1 MVADTIQRCPGVQA
15 PSVLCFRCLGLR
27 FLGVA
32 DREAALAVERATFD
46 TTELAVVLS
55 HYDVG
60 AIESITPF
68 DRGSSRSPK
77 VGIVAE
83 RGKYLLKRRAAR
95 RARPERVRFTH
106 AVQTHLVLAGFPV
119 APLQPTRDGRRTIV
133 QQREHIY
140 ELFLFVPGRTF
151 ERTVPQARAAGAI
164 LAQFHAA
171 VASFVLPDGLPAPRG
186 DYHDNTIVRT
196 GLCSIGSSLTSHDSF
211 SGDEAE
217 LAGIVQFLLERYDD
231 AAQAVKSFRSLSD
244 AEAVVH
250 ADWHPGNLLF
260 RDDHVVA
267 VVDYDS
273 VRFARPLIDVANG
286 ALQFSMTG
294 EGDPA
299 GWPTEQDEDRLT
311 AFLDGYASVVS
322 LTPDERAC
330 VPHMMAEALIS
341 ECVGPIAATGS
352 VGPWSGFRV
361 LKMVR
366 RKLGWMESNLPR
378 MMQPTQLDT

>member
-1 MVADTIQRCPGVQA
+1 MRRCPDTV
-15 PSVLCFRCLGLR
+15 
-27 FLGVA
+27 
-32 DREAALAVERATFD
+32 DRGAALTVARATFD
-46 TTELAVVLS
+46 STELAVVLS
-55 HYDVG
+55 HYDIG

-68 DRGSSRSPK
+68 LRGSSRSPK

-83 RGKYLLKRRAAR
+83 RGKFLLKRRSAG

-106 AVQTHLVLAGFPV
+106 AVQTHLSVGGFPV

-151 ERTVPQARAAGAI
+151 ERTVPQARAAGEI
-164 LAQFHAA
+164 LARFHM
-171 VASFVLPDGLPAPRG
+171 VMASFVLPDGLPAPHG
-186 DYHDNTIVRT
+186 DYHDNPIVRT

-231 AAQAVKSFRSLSD
+231 AAQAVKSFRTLPTG
-244 AEAVVH
+244 ETVVH

-260 RDDHVVA
+260 RDDQVVG
-267 VVDYDS
+267 VIDYDS
-273 VRFARPLIDVANG
+273 VRFARAMIDVGNG

-294 EGDPA
+294 AGDPA
-299 GWPTEQDEDRLT
+299 DWPSEQDSERLL
-311 AFLDGYASVVS
+311 AFLEGYGSVLT
-322 LTPDERAC
+322 LTPDHRAC
-330 VPHMMAEALIS
+330 VPHLMSEALIS

-366 RKLGWMESNLPR
+366 RKLGWMAAQLPD
-378 MMQPTQLDT
+378 MM